1 MNNTDKTIKICHG
14 HKCKYLG
21 EHIFSRLESDMAQN
35 PAKKVI
41 LKKCQCRG
49 MCAEGPIVI
58 EEKSGKTEIHKKM
71 DPMQAAKL
79 L

>member
-1 MNNTDKTIKICHG
+1 
-14 HKCKYLG
+14 
-21 EHIFSRLESDMAQN
+21 
-35 PAKKVI
+35 
-41 LKKCQCRG
+41 